1 MSYSSK
7 PLDPR
12 NLQNPNP
19 TQPAFSAAQADL
31 ISVHILP
38 RSRCVLLG
46 MVAIHCPRV
55 IVSADG
61 KSVVLR
67 RSASGSNACAAPFA
81 ATVREVCTMAAATG
95 ARSR

>member
-1 MSYSSK
+1 MTGYEKDAMRVGRATSLPHWSH
-7 PLDPR
+7 
-12 NLQNPNP
+12 
-19 TQPAFSAAQADL
+19 ADL
-31 ISVHILP
+31 ISVHILS